1 MLEGLDPA
9 QRTAAT
15 APLGP
20 LRILAGP
27 GAGKTRTIVARIE
40 HLVTSGQVE
49 AGHVL
54 ALSHTTKAAGEL
66 RDRLS
71 RIPAQA
77 SAVRD
82 VASSTIHAAA
92 WRQVRHLWTL
102 AGYTGAPRLLTSVYS
117 PVRKAA
123 DHTLGRRVEQAELL
137 DLVAEIDWAR
147 ARLLTPQRYADTAAD
162 LGRTAPTGSFSDV
175 ARIWEKYATLKD
187 MDGYLDFADV
197 LACAT
202 VMLDVAD
209 VAQRVRDRWR
219 VLFVDEYQDVDP
231 AQQALIDAWL
241 GTRDTLTVVADPN
254 QAIFGFKGADP
265 TLLDQF
271 TQRYP
276 RAVTVELSANYRSS
290 PQIVDWVNRARVSK
304 NEPLTGLRGDGPEPR
319 IERCY
324 DEKSEITV
332 MIRQI
337 QGWIRA
343 GVDLSEI
350 SVLYRFNATAAR
362 VEAALAAAGVP
373 YHTLGTGRFFERPE
387 VRAALDHLAVIA
399 RDTPTLDAPTSMLR
413 AATLCGYDPLT
424 IPDGAGA
431 VRQRYESLHA
441 LVTLTAQH
449 LHAADATGLVAEMT
463 RRIREAHE
471 PNPGGVS
478 VGTIHAAK
486 GLEWDAVW
494 VVGLVEGQL
503 PSAYAKTPAAL
514 KEEQHAFY
522 VAISRARTHLVVS
535 SAGKRSNNWTQ
546 KPSRFLD
553 LLEPRVGTTS
563 TRAGMRTGSGH
574 TINSKDLSP
583 GMARKL
589 EEVGTCAKCKGKLRG
604 AGAWASRRCSP
615 ECLPDAGKAAYAG
628 VSAWRETRAKT
639 IGVPVSAIATDR
651 SLFTYVCTGNLDAA
665 GLHDT
670 TGIPPVALNPCYSQ

>member
-9 QRTAAT
+9 QRSAAT

-20 LRILAGP
+20 VRILAGP

-66 RDRLS
+66 RDRLAS
-71 RIPAQA
+71 IPTQA

-117 PVRKAA
+117 LVRRAA

-147 ARLLTPQRYADTAAD
+147 ARRLTPQRYADAAAE
-162 LGRTAPTGSFSDV
+162 LGRTAPTGSFAEV
-175 ARIWEKYATLKD
+175 ARIWEEYTTLKD
-187 MDGYLDFADV
+187 MEGYLDFADV

-202 VMLDVAD
+202 VMLDVPE

-231 AQQALIDAWL
+231 AQQGLIDAWL

-271 TQRYP
+271 AQRYP
-276 RAVTVELSANYRSS
+276 SAVTVELSANYRSS
-290 PQIVDWVNRARVSK
+290 PQIVAWVNRARVSE
-304 NEPLTGLRGDGPEPR
+304 NEPLTGRRGDGPMPR
-319 IERCY
+319 VERCY
-324 DEKSEITV
+324 DEKSEITAL
-332 MIRQI
+332 IRQI
-337 QGWIRA
+337 QSWSRA

-350 SVLYRFNATAAR
+350 AVLYRFNATAAR

-387 VRAALDHLAVIA
+387 VRAALDHLTVIA
-399 RDTPTLDAPTSMLR
+399 RDTPTLDAPTSMLQ
-413 AATLCGYDPLT
+413 AATLCGYDPLRV
-424 IPDGAGA
+424 PDGAGA

-441 LVTLTAQH
+441 LVTLTAQQ
-449 LHAADATGLVAEMT
+449 LHAADATGLVEEMT

-503 PSAYAKTPAAL
+503 PSAYAKTPTAL

-535 SAGKRSNNWTQ
+535 AAGKRSNNWTQ

-553 LLEPRVGTTS
+553 LLEQRDGATI
-563 TRAGMRTGSGH
+563 TRAGARTGSGRSVS
-574 TINSKDLSP
+574 SKDLSP

-604 AGAWASRRCSP
+604 AGAWASRVCSP
-615 ECLPDAGKAAYAG
+615 ECLSDAIKTTYAQILT
-628 VSAWRETRAKT
+628 WRETRAKA

-670 TGIPPVALNPCYSQ
+670 TGIPSVPLTT